1 MVPSMVTKDVFAI
14 VESFVK
20 NQCKGKPCNF
30 IFFNPLAPNFFFQ
43 FLICFFH
50 LHVGNKSMV
59 LCVLIGVGEAL
70 VQKLEI
76 KFPAHNVMDVLG
88 IVYYQY

>member
-1 MVPSMVTKDVFAI
+1 MVPSMVTKDVFVV

-20 NQCKGKPCNF
+20 NQCKGKPYNF
-30 IFFNPLAPNFFFQ
+30 ILFNLFALIFFFQ

-59 LCVLIGVGEAL
+59 LRVLIGVGEAL

-76 KFPAHNVMDVLG
+76 QFLAHNVMDAFG
-88 IVYYQY
+88 IVYYKY